1 MREDR
6 DPVGI
11 ILVSLVFFMLYL
23 FGVFSLR
30 EKNELSKRNETSK
43 YKKPNT
49 EGYIEHEE
57 SSKF

>member
-30 EKNELSKRNETSK
+30 EKNELGKRSETIK
-43 YKKPNT
+43 YKNQ
-49 EGYIEHEE
+49 IR
-57 SSKF
+57 SDI

>member
-23 FGVFSLR
+23 FGIFSLR
-30 EKNELSKRNETSK
+30 EKNTLDKRNEAIK
-43 YKKPNT
+43 YENQARKN
-49 EGYIEHEE
+49 I
-57 SSKF
+57 